1 MIIQYNHL
9 AGRTRGDAIAEQPL
23 NDSSDYPL
31 GYSEQEARRLA
42 AQGALLEEYTAELL
56 RRAGLR
62 PGMQV
67 LDVGCGV
74 GDVSLLA
81 ARMVGV
87 EGSVLGVDRAA
98 SSLETARRR
107 AASAGAQNVE
117 FREADIA
124 SFETDRLFDAL
135 TGRLVL
141 LYVPN
146 PANALRRL
154 CRFLNPG
161 ALVAFQEYD
170 LPQASQAP
178 PSEFFERIRSSM
190 LEAFAAGG
198 AELNMGTKLYSTF
211 VRAGLPPPQM
221 MSGSPVGCGTHWL
234 GYEYMAGVVRSLL
247 PLMERTG
254 IATAEEIGI
263 DTLAERL
270 RNDSTANERVGFLP
284 RIVGAWTRVV
294 E

>member
-1 MIIQYNHL
+1 VPAVY
-9 AGRTRGDAIAEQPL
+9 AAAIPEQPL
-23 NDSSDYPL
+23 GDSNDYPL

-81 ARMVGV
+81 ARMVGFD
-87 EGSVLGVDRAA
+87 GSVLGIDRAA
-98 SSLETARRR
+98 TSIDTARRR
-107 AASAGAQNVE
+107 AASAGAKNVE
-117 FREADIA
+117 FMEADIT

-135 TGRLVL
+135 IGRLVL

-146 PANALRRL
+146 PGAAVRRL
-154 CRFLNPG
+154 CRHLNPG

-170 LPQASQAP
+170 LPQFSQSP
-178 PSEFFERIRSSM
+178 PSEFFARIQSYI

-221 MSGSPVGCGTHWL
+221 ISGSPVGCGTHWP
-234 GYEYMAGVVRSLL
+234 GYEYMAGVVGSLL

-254 IATAEEIGI
+254 IATAQLIDV
-263 DTLAERL
+263 DTLADRL

-284 RIVGAWTRVV
+284 RIVGAWARIA

>member
-1 MIIQYNHL
+1 VPAAYAAAPIP
-9 AGRTRGDAIAEQPL
+9 EQPL
-23 NDSSDYPL
+23 SDSNDYPL

-62 PGMQV
+62 PGMHV

-81 ARMVGV
+81 ARMVGL
-87 EGSVLGVDRAA
+87 EGSVVGIDRAA
-98 SSLETARRR
+98 SSIDTARRR
-107 AASAGAQNVE
+107 AASAGAKNVE
-117 FREADIA
+117 FMEADIA

-146 PANALRRL
+146 PGTALRRL
-154 CRFLNPG
+154 CRYLNPG

-170 LPQASQAP
+170 IPQFSQSP
-178 PSEFFERIRSSM
+178 PSDFFERIRSYI

-221 MSGSPVGCGTHWL
+221 ISGSPVGCGTHWP
-234 GYEYMAGVVRSLL
+234 GYEYMVGVVRSLL
-247 PLMERTG
+247 PLMERAG
-254 IATAEEIGI
+254 IATPQEIGI

-270 RNDSTANERVGFLP
+270 RNDSTANERLGFLP
-284 RIVGAWTRVV
+284 RIVGAWTRIA